1 MGGGSEVRYS
11 RPANPDIYEMAIK
24 LGSTTWR
31 GGWCGYQREAFQAPD
46 FFKGNKYL
54 TIFNANG
61 VKRLDR
67 RNMNYNDNGYITV
80 KKTLSRRAQES
91 IYHNVGIKSELNPV
105 NGRYLSLNGESHY
118 SSHSTRMV
126 QIGDDVST
134 RRRVDDSN
142 WAGKHPIFVLGYV
155 PFVGMLDIMVDA
167 PNCEFLIE
175 ITPPCEQF
183 YYFRNHP
190 DVTGDHVIYR
200 TFVKSNHRGFI
211 RVRFPSRSTFY
222 YKGSNT
228 LDINRSDHAYHY
240 FRLKSNTNAFG
251 IQYTPW
257 YYSAYNHDI
266 DKGFY
271 TLEHNYPS
279 SGSIL
284 FMHAA
289 YKNEGNFNL
298 LSRMRLGEMGCKMV
312 AEVYNYTVSSKAV
325 KTYTHNERRVNY
337 HSYQGNYAR
346 LNINVNSNSDCF
358 VIVHMDEEG
367 MALNNMR
374 YKVAYAIY

>member
-1 MGGGSEVRYS
+1 
-11 RPANPDIYEMAIK
+11 MAIK
-24 LGSTTWR
+24 LGYTVWR
-31 GGWCGYQREAFQAPD
+31 GGWCGHQREAFQAPS
-46 FFKGNKYL
+46 FFKGEKYL
-54 TIFNANG
+54 TVFNANG

-67 RNMNYNDNGYITV
+67 RNVNYNDKGYEIIF
-80 KKTLSRRAQES
+80 RRAWLTDRKLYQES
-91 IYHNVGIKSELNPV
+91 IYHDVGISSQVNPV
-105 NGRYLSLNGESHY
+105 NARYLSTNGESFY

-134 RRRVDDSN
+134 RRRVDDSV
-142 WAGKHPIFVLGYV
+142 WVDKHPIFVLGYI

-175 ITPPCEQF
+175 ITPPCEKF
-183 YYFRNHP
+183 YYLRDHP

-200 TFVKSNHRGFI
+200 AFVKSDHRGYI

-222 YKGSNT
+222 YRGSNT
-228 LDINRSDHAYHY
+228 LDVNRSEYAEHYY

-257 YYSAYNHDI
+257 YYTAPNHEI

-289 YKNEGNFNL
+289 YKNGDNFNL
-298 LSRMRLGEMGCKMV
+298 ISRMRLGEMGCKMV

-325 KTYTHNERRVNY
+325 KTYAHNERRVNY
-337 HSYQGNYAR
+337 HSYQGHHAR

-367 MALNNMR
+367 KALNNMR
-374 YKVAYAIY
+374 FKVAYAIY